1 MTLNDA
7 ISRLD
12 ELKPNSFSR
21 GQKIY
26 WLSALDGAVKKEIID
41 THEGGEG
48 ICFAP
53 YEERAGENPELL
65 IPPPYDEVYHYYLC
79 MKMHLAGREIAAYNN
94 ARMLFNN
101 AYVTWQDYYNRVCT
115 PLSQT
120 VGFTL

>member
-41 THEGGEG
+41 THEGGDG
-48 ICFAP
+48 ISFAP

-65 IPPPYDEVYHYYLC
+65 IPPPYDEVYLGYLEAQTDYATGEYDRFNNSNA
-79 MKMHLAGREIAAYNN
+79 MYAAAYT
-94 ARMLFNN
+94 AFTR
-101 AYVTWQDYYNRVCT
+101 AYNRSHL
-115 PLSQT
+115 PKGGSKKYY
-120 VGFTL
+120 

>member
-65 IPPPYDEVYHYYLC
+65 IPPPYDEVYLRYLEAQTDYANGEYDRFNNSNA
-79 MKMHLAGREIAAYNN
+79 MYAAAYT
-94 ARMLFNN
+94 AFTR
-101 AYVTWQDYYNRVCT
+101 AYNRSHL
-115 PLSQT
+115 PKGGSKKYY
-120 VGFTL
+120 